1 MKEIEVYE
9 SQAGNLYEDMI
20 QAGEATDIHY
30 DFQDQRKTE
39 GAKQAYKDF
48 AAALKQLSKQIDQ
61 RNREYPKKRFNT
73 FNPKHLEI
81 SVSL

>member
-1 MKEIEVYE
+1 MVLKEIEVYE
-9 SQAGNLYEDMI
+9 SQAGNPYEGMI
-20 QAGEATDIHY
+20 QAGEATDIPTI
-30 DFQDQRKTE
+30 FRIGVQ
-39 GAKQAYKDF
+39 GSSAYKDF

-61 RNREYPKKRFNT
+61 RNRDYLEKQFNT